1 MTHHKPLRNICI
13 LGNIAS
19 GKSTLTKFLGASISN
34 SIAIPE
40 NFDDNP
46 FLKMFVADP
55 PRWAFTNAVRYF
67 YDYARVYHE
76 LTTGRA
82 FEHYFFD
89 AGGATNR
96 YVYGRYLLAEKIIT
110 PEEAAFHELLCDM
123 IQRAYAYPEPDAFI
137 FLRASP
143 EKCFARMNARGWG
156 YQTQHIP
163 LEYIVALE
171 EYFRAYQSALQTQHA
186 RILEL
191 DSERMDFMSEAGRAE
206 ILRIVRAFMESF

>member
-1 MTHHKPLRNICI
+1 MPHRKPLRNLCI

-19 GKSTLTKFLGASISN
+19 GKSTLTKLLGAAIPN

-67 YDYARVYHE
+67 YDYVRVYHE
-76 LTTGRA
+76 LTNGRA

-96 YVYGRYLLAEKIIT
+96 YVYGRYLFEEKIVT
-110 PEEAAFHELLCDM
+110 DQENAFHQLLCD
-123 IQRAYAYPEPDAFI
+123 IIARAFEYPDPDAYI

-143 EKCFARMNARGWG
+143 EKCFARMQARGWG
-156 YQTQHIP
+156 YQTQHIV
-163 LEYIVALE
+163 LEYIAALE
-171 EYFRAYQSALQTQHA
+171 KYFRAYQIELQGNQA
-186 RILEL
+186 PVLEL
-191 DSERMDFMSEAGRAE
+191 DSDAMDFTNESGRAE
-206 ILRIVRAFMESF
+206 TLRIVRAFLEG